1 MKLTSEQI
9 KLLGLKLPSGSE
21 VTLDIKLPEIKK
33 WNPAKLEHGYFI
45 ETVGLKDIH
54 TQEVSNYDPYYDSEI
69 GNLFPTRDLAKK
81 AIKDIVAYLRIS
93 AWLRENDDGWVA
105 DWNTYTQVKYWIN
118 FDELGCCWGVAPARW
133 TRSPCTVYMSEANAL
148 KLCDLA
154 NNGVV
159 DVFGDQD

>member
-9 KLLGLKLPSGSE
+9 KLLGLNLPSGSE

-54 TQEVSNYDPYYDSEI
+54 VQEVSNYDPYYDSEI

-93 AWLRENDDGWVA
+93 AWLCENDDGWVA
-105 DWNTYTQVKYWIN
+105 NWLSMGQEKYSVFLDEIRNCWIV
-118 FDELGCCWGVAPARW
+118 GSVTIRQTP
-133 TRSPCTVYMSEANAL
+133 SVVYMSEANAL

-154 NNGVV
+154 NNGIV
-159 DVFGDQD
+159 DIFGNQD